1 MDPMAR
7 VVAEAEIRRVIACY
21 CRGIDRLDLDTV
33 RACYHPDATD
43 EHGSFSGT
51 VDEYLEWVS
60 RLLRRYRSTMHF
72 LGQQLV
78 EFDSPTSARVETYG
92 VSFHESDDTDPRLN
106 LTTGFRFVDRFER
119 VGGHWAISR
128 RVAVTEWSRASDPA
142 RRWPVPENL
151 RTGVRGPDDPVY
163 WV

>member
-1 MDPMAR
+1 MDPVSR
-7 VVAEAEIRRVIACY
+7 VVAEAEIRRVTASY
-21 CRGIDRLDLDTV
+21 CRGIDRLDLDAV

-51 VDEYLEWVS
+51 VDEYLEWVA
-60 RLLRRYRSTMHF
+60 RLLRRYRFTMHI

-78 EFDSPTSARVETYG
+78 EFDSPSSARVETYG
-92 VSFHESDDTDPRLN
+92 VSCHESDDTDPRLN

-119 VGGHWAISR
+119 VGGRWAISR
-128 RVAVTEWSRASDPA
+128 RVAVTEWSRAGDPA
-142 RRWPVPENL
+142 RRWPVPDNL
-151 RTGVRGPDDPVY
+151 RTGARGPDDPVY